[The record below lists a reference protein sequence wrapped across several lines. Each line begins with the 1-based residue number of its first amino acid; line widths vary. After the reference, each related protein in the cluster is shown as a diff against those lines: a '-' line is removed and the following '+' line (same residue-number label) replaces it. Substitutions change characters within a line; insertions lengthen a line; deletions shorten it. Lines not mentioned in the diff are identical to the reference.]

1 LRNLGIRVF
10 GGLTLSDFQYTTD
23 DLGTFSDY
31 FHAGSSAGGGVAVDF
46 NFKKQKWS
54 VGLGWLDYAQRLEF
68 EQTWQ
73 TEFVDPAG
81 LISIDVDPISGD
93 TLAVETGPVLV
104 TASHHR
110 HFRNYNH
117 VNALVIP
124 FEWRKEWLIARWTL
138 EVDSEGNCSFA
149 PEHAATH
156 SRKKVLWM
164 PIFLMQLRLM
174 MPTCRTLGSPGLP
187 LHGYTWDF
195 NSNPNG
201 GWTLR

>member
-1 LRNLGIRVF
+1 M
-10 GGLTLSDFQYTTD
+10 
-23 DLGTFSDY
+23 
-31 FHAGSSAGGGVAVDF
+31 
-46 NFKKQKWS
+46 
-54 VGLGWLDYAQRLEF
+54 
-68 EQTWQ
+68 
-73 TEFVDPAG
+73 
-81 LISIDVDPISGD
+81 
-93 TLAVETGPVLV
+93 LV

-138 EVDSEGNCSFA
+138 GGGLGGQLLIRTGARGHSFA
-149 PEHAATH
+149 EEGSGDAELVDA
-156 SRKKVLWM
+156 
-164 PIFLMQLRLM
+164 LRLM